1 MFSLCEKCH
10 QLFNIENYALSYY
23 EAASEVHIEMN
34 ARVSNLPSQNELA
47 GLIDSISPRDSI
59 VIGIE
64 TYDSFSYSI
73 EKTDWKNEYVDFL
86 NNNETDETAKIKIHV
101 QKTWSEDNVLSIYC
115 FDEFWSYYGE
125 NLNKTI
131 NFFADLLKIRA
142 YLRFFVFDKEIKLFT
157 SSIFFSSCNDWPIDV
172 VDRSENIKKCEQIGL
187 FFNRND
193 ISLTPKDF
201 EILQSTQNVLIAK
214 TVFNKLETLLSLLH
228 LADTSYIAEGIVC
241 VQFSSEY
248 SRINYSLSEQFIN
261 NDICTIFKW
270 AFLGENAINKFV
282 IARNVI
288 GIKCNNIDDIKR
300 VDSSMFNSIKSSYTI
315 SQKKIAEE
323 YILMKKDISQ
333 FIVESSQQMQEII
346 HSLTDGL
353 KNNFVAIIM
362 FFITIILTDSLD
374 WNDFLSGGKINT
386 DLRWIIYIFLA
397 SSLAYLIVSVV
408 TAVFRWKFY
417 KADFNRLK
425 QNYSTML
432 DEQDIEEAF
441 KNDEHLTTV
450 RKRTIISSVII
461 CTLWIAILALIVAW
475 LISDLCKG

>member
-1 MFSLCEKCH
+1 
-10 QLFNIENYALSYY
+10 
-23 EAASEVHIEMN
+23 
-34 ARVSNLPSQNELA
+34 
-47 GLIDSISPRDSI
+47 
-59 VIGIE
+59 
-64 TYDSFSYSI
+64 
-73 EKTDWKNEYVDFL
+73 
-86 NNNETDETAKIKIHV
+86 
-101 QKTWSEDNVLSIYC
+101 
-115 FDEFWSYYGE
+115 
-125 NLNKTI
+125 
-131 NFFADLLKIRA
+131 
-142 YLRFFVFDKEIKLFT
+142 
-157 SSIFFSSCNDWPIDV
+157 
-172 VDRSENIKKCEQIGL
+172 
-187 FFNRND
+187 
-193 ISLTPKDF
+193 
-201 EILQSTQNVLIAK
+201 
-214 TVFNKLETLLSLLH
+214 
-228 LADTSYIAEGIVC
+228 
-241 VQFSSEY
+241 
-248 SRINYSLSEQFIN
+248 
-261 NDICTIFKW
+261 
-270 AFLGENAINKFV
+270 
-282 IARNVI
+282 
-288 GIKCNNIDDIKR
+288 
-300 VDSSMFNSIKSSYTI
+300 
-315 SQKKIAEE
+315 
-323 YILMKKDISQ
+323 MKKDISQ

-441 KNDEHLTTV
+441 KNDEPLTTV